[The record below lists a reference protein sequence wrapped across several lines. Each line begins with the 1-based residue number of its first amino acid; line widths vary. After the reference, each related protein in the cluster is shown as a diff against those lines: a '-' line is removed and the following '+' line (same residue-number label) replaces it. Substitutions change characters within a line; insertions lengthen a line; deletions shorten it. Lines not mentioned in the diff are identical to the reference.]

1 MNYEATKSKY
11 PYSKSRIYLS
21 VVLAVLSIVLAL
33 PLLPTP
39 VLILYYFAS
48 TFVIATITFILKR
61 RYFYTKKTETH
72 QRVANEN
79 LENRISWKLLILFFS
94 VMIIIMVFPLF
105 LASAHPYAWFILMI
119 SLTSGIS
126 ISEIILYL
134 YMR

>member
-1 MNYEATKSKY
+1 MNYDAKKNKY

-21 VVLAVLSIVLAL
+21 VVLAVLSLVLAL
-33 PLLPTP
+33 QLLPTP

-48 TFVIATITFILKR
+48 TFVIATIIFILKK
-61 RYFYTKKTETH
+61 RYFYTKKPETH

-79 LENRISWKLLILFFS
+79 LENRISWKLLILLFS

-105 LASAHPYAWFILMI
+105 LAPVHPYAWFILMV

-126 ISEIILYL
+126 ISEIILYVC
-134 YMR
+134 MR

>member
-1 MNYEATKSKY
+1 MNNDAKKSEY

-39 VLILYYFAS
+39 VLILYYLAS
-48 TFVIATITFILKR
+48 TFVIATIVFILKR

-72 QRVANEN
+72 QGAANEN
-79 LENRISWKLLILFFS
+79 SEKRISWKLLILLFS
-94 VMIIIMVFPLF
+94 GIITIMVFPLF
-105 LASAHPYAWFILMI
+105 LAGAHPYAWFILMI

-126 ISEIILYL
+126 ISEIVLYV